1 MKKTILTILCF
12 FCSLLLIGC
21 SNEIN
26 TTKNSITKEQA
37 IENKKFT
44 KYEKEVENF
53 NKVSSKELL
62 VDKGNEGKFIYVGR
76 KTCKYCRKFVPKIK
90 NVFEQKN
97 IELNYLDTES
107 LSEDSKK
114 QIINKYQ
121 LTGVPSL
128 IFINKENKTVLYNE
142 DEIRLDVWVE
152 KQLES

>member
-1 MKKTILTILCF
+1 
-12 FCSLLLIGC
+12 
-21 SNEIN
+21 
-26 TTKNSITKEQA
+26 
-37 IENKKFT
+37 
-44 KYEKEVENF
+44 
-53 NKVSSKELL
+53 
-62 VDKGNEGKFIYVGR
+62 
-76 KTCKYCRKFVPKIK
+76 K

-128 IFINKENKTVLYNE
+128 IFINKENKIVLYNE